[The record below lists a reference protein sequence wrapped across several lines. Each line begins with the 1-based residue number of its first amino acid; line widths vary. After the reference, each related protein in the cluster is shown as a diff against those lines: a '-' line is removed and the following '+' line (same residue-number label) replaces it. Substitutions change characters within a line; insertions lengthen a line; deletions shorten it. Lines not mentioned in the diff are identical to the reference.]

1 MKNLNKILLTIFL
14 TLNIFFISTPLLA
27 ANADY
32 GLKDM
37 GTNLGYKTEEVTKD
51 IFLTKVGKIISTVLG
66 LLGVLVLVMII
77 YYGFIWM
84 TAGGN
89 EKAITEAKDS
99 FQSLIV
105 GLILILGAYAVT
117 SFILTMVSNINK

>member
-1 MKNLNKILLTIFL
+1 MKKIKKILLIIFL
-14 TLNIFFISTPLLA
+14 ALNVFFVFSPALA
-27 ANADY
+27 ADY
-32 GLKDM
+32 GLVDM
-37 GTNLGYKTEEVTKD
+37 GKNLGYKTEEVTKD
-51 IFLTKVGKIISTVLG
+51 TLLIKIGQIVSIVLG
-66 LLGVLVLVMII
+66 LLGVLTFIMIV

-105 GLILILGAYAVT
+105 GLILILGAYAIT
-117 SFILTMVSNINK
+117 SFILSMVSNINK

>member
-1 MKNLNKILLTIFL
+1 MKNINKILLTIFL
-14 TLNIFFISTPLLA
+14 ALNIFFISAPLFA
-27 ANADY
+27 AEDY
-32 GLKDM
+32 GLAGM
-37 GTNLGYKTEEVTKD
+37 GKELGYKTDAVTKD
-51 IFLTKVGKIISTVLG
+51 IFLAKVGTIISTVLG

>member
-14 TLNIFFISTPLLA
+14 ALNIFFISAPILA
-27 ANADY
+27 ATADY

-51 IFLTKVGKIISTVLG
+51 LFLTKVGSIISTILG